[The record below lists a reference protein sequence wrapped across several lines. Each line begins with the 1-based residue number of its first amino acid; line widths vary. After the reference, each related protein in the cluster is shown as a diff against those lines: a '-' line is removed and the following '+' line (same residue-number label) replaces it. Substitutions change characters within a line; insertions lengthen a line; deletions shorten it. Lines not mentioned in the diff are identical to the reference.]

1 MGICVKALVLM
12 SNTAIPTSLAL
23 KDVSAIMYYDT
34 SSTLNLNT
42 IQLDRVA
49 IATIK

>member
-23 KDVSAIMYYDT
+23 KDVSTIMYYDT

-42 IQLDRVA
+42 IQLVRVA